1 VRDVLLGQAYY
12 LRFDAKLWR
21 ARQPYAPLGTLYA
34 ASYLRRHGHSTALF
48 DAMLAHSERDWAA
61 ALDEARPHVAVIYED
76 SFNYLTKMCLLRM
89 RQAAQTMTELARAR
103 GVPVIVSGS
112 DATDHPEV
120 YLKAGAT
127 AVILGEGELTLAEAV
142 DAIEQNRDL
151 AAVDGL
157 AVSRPDGTVGRSRPR
172 PFVRTLDELPFPAWD
187 LVDVA
192 RYRAIWRQR
201 HGYHAMNI
209 ATTRGCPFHCNWCAK
224 PIYGQRYAVRTAAA
238 VADEI
243 AWLKR
248 DYAPD
253 QLTVVDDVFGLQPG
267 WLERFAHAI
276 DRMHARTPF
285 KCLMRADQVNAGTVR
300 ALVASGCRM
309 VWMGAESGSQRI
321 LDAMEKGT
329 RVEQIRDAARRLHA
343 AGIDVGLFLQFGY
356 PGEAWDEVQATL
368 ELVRSIGPED
378 IGVSVSYPLPGT
390 RFYQRVRAEL
400 GEKQNWFDSD
410 DLAMM
415 YRATYEPEFYRVLHH
430 VVHHEFRATRLG
442 RELRSI
448 AGRPSRLRASHLRQ
462 LAAWMYNRAALP
474 VADRRLRALARRTR
488 HAPAPGRLVPA
499 MTQVAAAV
507 PTRQDALGGAVTAGA
522 EPLET

>member
-1 VRDVLLGQAYY
+1 MRDVLLGQAYY

-21 ARQPYAPLGTLYA
+21 AQQPYAPLGTLYA
-34 ASYLRRHGHSTALF
+34 AAYLRRAGHSTALF
-48 DAMLAHSERDWAA
+48 DAMLAHSERDWGP

-89 RQAAQTMTELARAR
+89 RQAAQTMTALARDR

-112 DATDHPEV
+112 DATDHPDA
-120 YLKAGAT
+120 YLQAGAT
-127 AVILGEGELTLAEAV
+127 AVILGEGDVTLGALI
-142 DAIEQNRDL
+142 DAIEQHQPL
-151 AAVDGL
+151 ESVDGI
-157 AVSRPDGTVGRSRPR
+157 AWRDEAGQVIRSRPR
-172 PFVRTLDELPFPAWD
+172 PFVRQLDELPFPAWD
-187 LVDVA
+187 LVDVP
-192 RYRAIWRQR
+192 RYRARWRQH

-224 PIYGQRYAVRTAAA
+224 PIYGQRYAVRSAAS

-267 WLERFAHAI
+267 WIDRFADAV
-276 DRMHARTPF
+276 DRMHARIPF
-285 KCLMRADQVNAGTVR
+285 KCLMRADQVDADVVR

-329 RVEQIRDAARRLHA
+329 RVEQIRDASRRLQA
-343 AGIDVGLFLQFGY
+343 AGIEVGLFLQFGY
-356 PGEAWDEVQATL
+356 PGEAWDDVQATL

-390 RFYQRVRAEL
+390 RFYHRVRAEL

-430 VVHHEFRATRLG
+430 VVHHEFRARRLS
-442 RELRSI
+442 RDLRSM
-448 AGRPSRLRASHLRQ
+448 AHRPAQLRARDLSK
-462 LAAWMYNRAALP
+462 LAAWTYNRMALP
-474 VADRRLRALARRTR
+474 LAERRLRNLAEQTRRAA
-488 HAPAPGRLVPA
+488 APQRLEP
-499 MTQVAAAV
+499 MLTQKAAAV
-507 PTRQDALGGAVTAGA
+507 PTRQEFTTSSLERPA
-522 EPLET
+522 ET